1 MTFRDIERVLG
12 KELPRS
18 AYEYRAWWANN
29 PSSPQSA
36 AWLEEGWRASAI
48 NMSEQ
53 RLIFERTD
61 DREQAYIKFFASL
74 NERLKKESSFPLY
87 NFSPQGAN
95 WNSLAKLD
103 WGGPEPAYI
112 TASFNRRKQIRIEL
126 YIDFGDRE
134 KNKRLFDELE
144 QRKEPVEDAIGEPL
158 RWDRMDNKRA
168 SRVAVYAK
176 GQILTDYADET
187 LLEWAK
193 KKAMDFYEVFAAEFA
208 RLAK

>member
-1 MTFRDIERVLG
+1 M
-12 KELPRS
+12 
-18 AYEYRAWWANN
+18 
-29 PSSPQSA
+29 
-36 AWLEEGWRASAI
+36 
-48 NMSEQ
+48 
-53 RLIFERTD
+53 
-61 DREQAYIKFFASL
+61 
-74 NERLKKESSFPLY
+74 
-87 NFSPQGAN
+87 
-95 WNSLAKLD
+95 
-103 WGGPEPAYI
+103 
-112 TASFNRRKQIRIEL
+112 